1 MTTERILMWLGFYI
15 FLIGWAV
22 MYAAGVLPDLWASAT
37 LAILGLLYGLPMA
50 VAGVKAGVKQL
61 KK

>member
-1 MTTERILMWLGFYI
+1 MNTVDILKWLGFFI
-15 FLIGWAV
+15 MLIGWAV
-22 MYAAGVLPDLWASAT
+22 MYAAGVLPDLWAQAT

-50 VAGVKAGVKQL
+50 IAGVKAGVKQL

>member
-1 MTTERILMWLGFYI
+1 MNTVDILKWMGFFI
-15 FLIGWAV
+15 MLIGWAV